1 MNHERLGSDH
11 NEVCT
16 VQGERCPC
24 FTLHRSHDQILIS
37 VVLHALAH
45 GYDMIGISF
54 LRIDQVLPLSSIRS
68 LVVGGEPWLT
78 GWTREGME
86 CAGGLTHRG

>member
-68 LVVGGEPWLT
+68 LMVGGNL
-78 GWTREGME
+78 G
-86 CAGGLTHRG
+86 